1 MFRSSRSIAIL
12 IRHLM
17 VGTAATVATATV
29 ATALVSC
36 QDESQPQYW
45 VKKAEDPKWRPKA
58 IKRLEQFYQDALT
71 RAGNDP
77 TKPEVQELLNVIV
90 EPLTRAYLDGYDNLD
105 TKTRVSLIKL
115 IASFR
120 DKRTEPALKKAL
132 EGFVAKPTG
141 KREEEDIKWAIRAQS
156 DLQLPALQP
165 LILQVFQKL
174 ETSSML
180 GGITYKDL
188 NECMLQ
194 HPEKEWAE
202 PLKKML
208 EAEIKPPEKKKPET
222 VEAYRNQLFWQTVS
236 AQVLGELREPTA
248 VEPLIKVILDPYK
261 GDVATTA
268 LLALVKIGKPASDRA
283 MKVLRSEDKE
293 LVDFHLQKLAK
304 ATAKDGEPKADD
316 VEKLAKEKPHVPMA
330 AIMLGM
336 IGQRGAIDPM
346 IKTMKEM
353 EEKNN
358 KAVILSELTK
368 IPATDAS
375 KAAFKEG
382 FEQLDMDVRL
392 PPRGGKALPDLTS
405 DAVTRFYDP
414 SMLDWLIE
422 RGEQTKGYGDDL
434 KDFRATILV
443 TMFKLAKPDQIG
455 KLDEYLT
462 KWGTKNTDKKSKN
475 KYFESSMHDLSVEV
489 LKACGDKVPCYLT
502 TMESSDAQSKDNQ
515 FKGIKCAYMATIYGD
530 EKTAMQIVERLQSIE
545 NAAVRFAASQAIDHL
560 LPNGSLEVADELE
573 KIIEA
578 NKKTAD
584 SDRIAGDAPL
594 KQVLYRIRSRAQK

>member
-1 MFRSSRSIAIL
+1 MFRSSRLIAIL
-12 IRHLM
+12 IRHL
-17 VGTAATVATATV
+17 VLGTAATVATATV
-29 ATALVSC
+29 ATALVGC
-36 QDESQPQYW
+36 QDENQPKYW
-45 VKKAEDPKWRPKA
+45 VKKAGDPKWRPKA

-71 RAGNDP
+71 KAGNDAS
-77 TKPEVQELLNVIV
+77 KPEVQALLNEIV
-90 EPLTRAYLDGYDNLD
+90 EPLTKAYLDGYDNLD

-132 EGFVAKPTG
+132 EGFIAKPTG
-141 KREEEDIKWAIRAQS
+141 KAEDEDIKWAIRAQG

-174 ETSSML
+174 RTSSML

-188 NECMLQ
+188 NECMLAN
-194 HPEKEWAE
+194 PDKAWAE

-208 EAEIKPPEKKKPET
+208 EAEIKPPQDKKPET
-222 VEAYRNQLFWQTVS
+222 VEDYRDQLFWQTVS
-236 AQVLGELREPTA
+236 AQILGELRDASA
-248 VEPLIKVILDPYK
+248 VRPLIKVILDPYK

-268 LLALVKIGKPASDRA
+268 LLALVKIGKPASDA
-283 MKVLRSEDKE
+283 AVKLLQGQDKD

-304 ATAKDGEPKADD
+304 AGAQGGEPKAED
-316 VEKLAKEKPHVPMA
+316 VEKLAKEKPYVPMA

-336 IGQRGAIDPM
+336 IGQRDAIKPM
-346 IKTMKEM
+346 IEAMAGM

-392 PPRGGKALPDLTS
+392 PPRGGKALPELTS

-414 SMLDWLIE
+414 SMVDWLIE
-422 RGEQTKGYGDDL
+422 RGENTKGYGDDL

-443 TMFKLAKPDQIG
+443 TIFKLAKPDQIG
-455 KLDEYLT
+455 KLDAYLN
-462 KWGTKNTDKKSKN
+462 KWGTKNTDKGSKN
-475 KYFESSMHDLSVEV
+475 KYFESPMHDQSVEV
-489 LKACGDKVPCYLT
+489 LKACGDKVACYLT
-502 TMESSDAQSKDNQ
+502 TMESSEAQTQDTQ
-515 FKGIKCAYMATIYGD
+515 FKGIKCAYMAAILGD
-530 EKTAMQIVERLQSIE
+530 EKTASQIVERLDAVE
-545 NAAVRFAASQAIDHL
+545 NAAVRFSAAQAIDHL
-560 LPNGSLEVADELE
+560 LPNGSLEVADALD

-584 SDRIAGDAPL
+584 KNRIAGDAPL
-594 KQVLYRIRSRAQK
+594 REVLYRIRSRAQK